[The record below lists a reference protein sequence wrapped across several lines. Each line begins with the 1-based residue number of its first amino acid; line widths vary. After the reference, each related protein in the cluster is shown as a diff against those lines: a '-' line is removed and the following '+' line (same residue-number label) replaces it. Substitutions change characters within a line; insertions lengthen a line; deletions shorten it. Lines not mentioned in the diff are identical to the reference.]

1 MSTSCFKIVY
11 PGVLEIKGSYPLSPV
26 LYIRPESLQGFMMN
40 HRASTI
46 ELLFISGFPS
56 KIIDLTS
63 EQISPAIEIL
73 SNFISQKSADVTVNA
88 HADSLIK
95 DNFNKRIS
103 ALEAFMINIIHA
115 VENNQ
120 VLTSSFES
128 LHSDVIRVREEIE
141 NLKQYTTMATT
152 EADQVQEGSDSPITS
167 ETLEDSEEEQDSE
180 TLDAPQ
186 ESASN
191 NGVEQIESFVD
202 TIDVVIT
209 MAIIILMIAVLIV
222 VNIPFTVTSIFMDK

>member
-152 EADQVQEGSDSPITS
+152 EVDQEGSDSPITS
-167 ETLEDSEEEQDSE
+167 DTLEDSEEEQGSE
-180 TLDAPQ
+180 TLDASQ

-191 NGVEQIESFVD
+191 SGVEQIESFVD

-209 MAIIILMIAVLIV
+209 MAIIILMIAVLTII
-222 VNIPFTVTSIFMDK
+222 NIPFIINSIFVDK